1 MLRKFGFFVVFFGL
15 ALPVLAVDSPGSIS
29 GYVRS
34 TAGVPQMG
42 AAVEGLS
49 AAARTLKVFTD
60 ENGFYSIHD
69 LLPGNYSLKVT
80 APSFLPAL
88 RDRIGLRAGSTMM
101 VNVTLNTLFEAIQ
114 LGPLRGPAEDD
125 DWKWTLRSMA
135 NRPVLRVLDDGSS
148 VTQVKS
154 SGEGEGHDL
163 KASLSFLAGS
173 PSEGYGT
180 VSDMSTGFS
189 LEHKILSD
197 DAISLE
203 GNVGYGQGAGAAIL
217 RTPWWNIAMPVLA
230 HRERWRKKM
239 MSRAVSWRSL
249 GRV

>member
-15 ALPVLAVDSPGSIS
+15 ALPVLAADSPSSIS
-29 GYVRS
+29 GYVRRS
-34 TAGVPQMG
+34 AGVPQMG
-42 AAVEGLS
+42 AAVEVLN

-154 SGEGEGHDL
+154 SGEGEGHDRPSRRRARRL
-163 KASLSFLAGS
+163 RPSPGGAHTQGARGGRALLRPLCTHDQRAGS
-173 PSEGYGT
+173 AAG
-180 VSDMSTGFS
+180 TGFRGLRRETGSIVS
-189 LEHKILSD
+189 L
-197 DAISLE
+197 
-203 GNVGYGQGAGAAIL
+203 
-217 RTPWWNIAMPVLA
+217 
-230 HRERWRKKM
+230 
-239 MSRAVSWRSL
+239 
-249 GRV
+249 

>member
-42 AAVEGLS
+42 AAVEVLS

-88 RDRIGLRAGSTMM
+88 RDRIIVATGDVRPTTEETLARLGVRYVRKPFNLR
-101 VNVTLNTLFEAIQ
+101 
-114 LGPLRGPAEDD
+114 D
-125 DWKWTLRSMA
+125 
-135 NRPVLRVLDDGSS
+135 LRVEAARLWEA
-148 VTQVKS
+148 T
-154 SGEGEGHDL
+154 
-163 KASLSFLAGS
+163 ALS
-173 PSEGYGT
+173 
-180 VSDMSTGFS
+180 
-189 LEHKILSD
+189 
-197 DAISLE
+197 
-203 GNVGYGQGAGAAIL
+203 
-217 RTPWWNIAMPVLA
+217 
-230 HRERWRKKM
+230 
-239 MSRAVSWRSL
+239 
-249 GRV
+249 